1 MGSMGGHAP
10 AVNAPHGGAHD
21 VDGPPVHPAPTSFW
35 KKYVFS
41 IDHKVIGLQ
50 YLFTGLVFFLVAGLM
65 AMWIRW
71 QLAYPWKPLPILGA
85 MTPEQYIGV
94 VTTHGTL
101 MLIFFILPTLVGA
114 FGNYL
119 VPLQI
124 GARDMAFPVLN
135 AVSYWL
141 IIPAGALMIGS
152 LFVPGGP
159 ASSGW
164 TMYPPLSTVKGAVPS
179 QLGQILWVLS
189 IVLVGTSSILGGVN
203 FVATIMNCRAPGMTL
218 MRMPLTCWAFLTV
231 STIILLGTPVIA
243 SALIMVLL
251 DQTGL
256 TTFFT
261 TSNMAI
267 GDVPVKGPGGG
278 QPLLYQ
284 HLFWFYSHPVV
295 YLMILP
301 GITMVAEIISTC
313 ARKPAFGFKASIGS
327 MIAIVFLGFLVW
339 GHHIYVSG
347 MNPYLGVAFS
357 ILTALVGVPSGVLIF
372 NLLATL
378 WRGSIRL
385 TAGMTSAVAVL
396 LIFVSGGITGLI
408 NAMSAIDIYVH
419 DTYWVVAHFHF
430 VVGGASV
437 FAVFAAVYHWFP
449 KMFGRHLNETA
460 GRIHVILSF
469 AGFYAIFFTMHILGI
484 GGMHRRIAEPS
495 TFDYL
500 RPMQGMQTFIS
511 LAAFAFGIVQV
522 LFIVNFFGSMRW
534 GRKAEDNPWKA
545 TTLEWATT
553 SPPPHHNFDE
563 IPEVRRWAYEYSP
576 PGEERDFVPQQEARA

>member
-1 MGSMGGHAP
+1 MGQHA
-10 AVNAPHGGAHD
+10 AVAPN
-21 VDGPPVHPAPTSFW
+21 GPDAIHPAPTGFLR
-35 KKYVFS
+35 KYVFS
-41 IDHKVIGLQ
+41 VDHKVVGIQ
-50 YLFTGLVFFLVAGLM
+50 YLFTGLIFFLFSGLL
-65 AMWIRW
+65 AMQIRW
-71 QLAYPWKPLPILGA
+71 QLAFPWKELPLLGR

-135 AVSYWL
+135 ALSYWL
-141 IIPAGALMIGS
+141 LVPAGIVMVSS

-164 TMYPPLSTVKGAVPS
+164 TMYPPLSTVRGAVPS
-179 QLGQILWVLS
+179 ALGQILWVTS
-189 IVLVGTSSILGGVN
+189 IVLAGTSSILGGIN
-203 FVATIMNCRAPGMTL
+203 FVATIMTMRAPGMTL

-251 DQTGL
+251 DQLGW

-261 TSNMAI
+261 TAGMAI

-301 GITMVAEIISTC
+301 GIAMVAEIISTC
-313 ARKPAFGFKASIGS
+313 ARKPAFGYRSSIGS

-357 ILTALVGVPSGVLIF
+357 ILTAAVGVPSGVLIF
-372 NLLATL
+372 NILATL
-378 WRGSIRL
+378 WKGAIRL
-385 TAGMTSAVAVL
+385 TAAMLSAVGVL
-396 LIFVSGGITGLI
+396 VIFVTGGITGLI
-408 NAMSAIDIYVH
+408 NAMSALDIYVH

-437 FAVFAAVYHWFP
+437 FAVFAAIYHWFP
-449 KMFGRHLNETA
+449 KMFGRHLNEA
-460 GRIHVILSF
+460 WGKVHVAASF
-469 AGFYAIFFTMHILGI
+469 AGFYAIFFTMHIVGL
-484 GGMHRRIAEPS
+484 GGMHRRIAEPVVY
-495 TFDYL
+495 DYL
-500 RPMQGMQTFIS
+500 KPLQGMQVFITF
-511 LAAFAFGIVQV
+511 AAFAFAAVQAV
-522 LFIVNFFGSMRW
+522 FIVNFFAGLFR
-534 GRKAEDNPWKA
+534 GRKAEANPWQA
-545 TTLEWATT
+545 TTLEWAAA
-553 SPPPHHNFDE
+553 SPPAPHNFE
-563 IPEVRRWAYEYSP
+563 VIPQVARWAYEYSR
-576 PGEERDFVPQQEARA
+576 PGEERDFIPQHEAAGGAS